1 MTISRLQD
9 FKVIKLL
16 IYIPFIHE
24 KKKNSS
30 VIINAKL
37 IIACT
42 CYAV

>member
-24 KKKNSS
+24 KKNSS

-42 CYAV
+42 CYAM

>member
-24 KKKNSS
+24 KKKCS

>member
-24 KKKNSS
+24 KNSS